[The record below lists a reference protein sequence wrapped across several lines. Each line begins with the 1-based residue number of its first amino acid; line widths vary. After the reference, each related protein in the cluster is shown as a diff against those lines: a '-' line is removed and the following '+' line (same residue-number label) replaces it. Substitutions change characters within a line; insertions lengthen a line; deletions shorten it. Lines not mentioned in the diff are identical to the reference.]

1 MRKKNREIREPVQGI
16 QTIRSFKK
24 KKKWTEKRQK
34 TYKVI
39 QENSGNWRTGF
50 VTLQGFNEFPSQMKA
65 HPHQDTIF
73 RYFRKVETSGRFYKR
88 PVKMGNGPP
97 KKDQCYSAT
106 RKKEI
111 LPLVITWITC
121 GSWRH
126 HAAAAAK
133 SLQLCP
139 TLCDPRDG
147 SPPGSVVPGILQA
160 RTLGGLLFPSP
171 MHESEK
177 WKWSRSVV
185 SNS

>member
-1 MRKKNREIREPVQGI
+1 
-16 QTIRSFKK
+16 
-24 KKKWTEKRQK
+24 
-34 TYKVI
+34 
-39 QENSGNWRTGF
+39 
-50 VTLQGFNEFPSQMKA
+50 MKA

-111 LPLVITWITC
+111 LPLVMTWITC

-126 HAAAAAK
+126 YAAAAAAK
-133 SLQLCP
+133 SLQSCP

-147 SPPGSVVPGILQA
+147 SPPGTPIPGIHQG
-160 RTLGGLLFPSP
+160 RTLEWVATAFSNAWNWKVQVKSLSRVQLIATPWTAAYHAPPPMGFARQEYWSGLPLPSP
-171 MHESEK
+171 DTMLGEINQTENIIYMCSLL
-177 WKWSRSVV
+177 
-185 SNS
+185 